1 MRRWTFFYPVS
12 NVLRTCRFVWAW
24 MALRSRNASL
34 SWRSSLNPE
43 STCHGPRPGPTLA
56 YWVRAGS
63 LRTTEPRARGK
74 TRGRKRKKCRRVK
87 TTHLYTFIY
96 TYTYIY
102 VYTNRHLRS
111 EQLFWRENE
120 NSTPRRETTR
130 APPRPPPAKSGEASK
145 ARHDE
150 QTAQRTVDLISS
162 YQ

>member
-1 MRRWTFFYPVS
+1 MHYVRVG
-12 NVLRTCRFVWAW
+12 L
-24 MALRSRNASL
+24 
-34 SWRSSLNPE
+34 
-43 STCHGPRPGPTLA
+43 HGPGWLYVLGMPPRADVPLSPPTARATDLGRGPNFFG
-56 YWVRAGS
+56 VRAGS
-63 LRTTEPRARGK
+63 LCATEPRARGK